1 MPSGASWLAFDQI
14 SAIDWY
20 ITSSPIFMSSQT
32 TASVPRKITL
42 GLIIGWVL
50 GIFLL
55 LPAISMLAK
64 QPASGLA
71 LLTASLV
78 LLPPVFGFI
87 QKKGN
92 FHLSGG
98 VKFILVIVLLG
109 VSVGTMDRSQ
119 LPKTDQ
125 AAQPSEPAAAQAP
138 ATAKSYQEVFVFK
151 GNGAK
156 KSEPFTITGD
166 KFKIVYDC
174 KGSLC
179 QAWLKKP
186 EGGFSFELIMNG
198 TGPIKDESIFYN
210 AGTYYIESNSI
221 ATYTMSVQDYR

>member
-1 MPSGASWLAFDQI
+1 
-14 SAIDWY
+14 
-20 ITSSPIFMSSQT
+20 MSSQT
-32 TASVPRKITL
+32 TSSTPRKITL
-42 GLIIGWVL
+42 SLIIGWVL

-55 LPAISMLAK
+55 LPAVSMLGK
-64 QPASGLA
+64 QPVTGLA
-71 LLTASLV
+71 LLATSLV
-78 LLPPVFGFI
+78 LLPPVFAFV

-98 VKFILVIVLLG
+98 VKFILVVILLG
-109 VSVGTMDRSQ
+109 VAVGTMDRTQ
-119 LPKTDQ
+119 LQTTEQ
-125 AAQPSEPAAAQAP
+125 TAQPSDTQPAAAQAP
-138 ATAKSYQEVFVFK
+138 VVEKSYQEIFVFK

-166 KFKIVYDC
+166 KFKIAYDC

-221 ATYTMSVQDYR
+221 ATYTMSVQDYK

>member
-1 MPSGASWLAFDQI
+1 M
-14 SAIDWY
+14 SAQT
-20 ITSSPIFMSSQT
+20 TSS
-32 TASVPRKITL
+32 APRKITL
-42 GLIIGWVL
+42 GLIVGWVL

-55 LPAISMLAK
+55 LPAISMLAT
-64 QPASGLA
+64 QPATGLA
-71 LLTASLV
+71 LLAASLV

-98 VKFILVIVLLG
+98 VKFIVVVVLLG
-109 VSVGTMDRSQ
+109 VAVGTMDRSQ
-119 LPKTDQ
+119 LPSSADT
-125 AAQPSEPAAAQAP
+125 AQPTDSQPTTEAQEPAA
-138 ATAKSYQEVFVFK
+138 AKSYQEVFVFN

-156 KSEPFTITGD
+156 KSEPFTVTGD
-166 KFKIVYDC
+166 QFKITYDC
-174 KGSLC
+174 KGALC

-186 EGGFSFELIMNG
+186 DNSFSFEIIMNG

-221 ATYTMSVQDYR
+221 GTYSMSVQDYR

>member
-1 MPSGASWLAFDQI
+1 MASQE
-14 SAIDWY
+14 
-20 ITSSPIFMSSQT
+20 
-32 TASVPRKITL
+32 TASAPRKITL

-64 QPASGLA
+64 QPVTGLA
-71 LLTASLV
+71 LLVTSAI
-78 LLPPVFGFI
+78 LLPPVIGFI

-98 VKFILVIVLLG
+98 VKFIVVVVLLG
-109 VSVGTMDRSQ
+109 VAVGTMDRSKF
-119 LPKTDQ
+119 PSSTET
-125 AAQPSEPAAAQAP
+125 AQPSDTEPTTEAQAP
-138 ATAKSYQEVFVFK
+138 AAAKSYQEVFVFK

-186 EGGFSFELIMNG
+186 EGGFNFELIMNG

>member
-1 MPSGASWLAFDQI
+1 
-14 SAIDWY
+14 
-20 ITSSPIFMSSQT
+20 
-32 TASVPRKITL
+32 
-42 GLIIGWVL
+42 
-50 GIFLL
+50 
-55 LPAISMLAK
+55 MLAK
-64 QPASGLA
+64 QPVTGLA
-71 LLTASLV
+71 LIAASLI
-78 LLPPVFGFI
+78 LLPPVIAFI

-109 VSVGTMDRSQ
+109 VATGTMDKKQ
-119 LPKTDQ
+119 LQTTEQ
-125 AAQPSEPAAAQAP
+125 AAQPSDSLTAAAQAP
-138 ATAKSYQEVFVFK
+138 VVEKSYQEVFVFK

>member
-1 MPSGASWLAFDQI
+1 MSSPA
-14 SAIDWY
+14 
-20 ITSSPIFMSSQT
+20 TSS
-32 TASVPRKITL
+32 APRKITL

-50 GIFLL
+50 GIFIL
-55 LPAISMLAK
+55 LPAISMIVK
-64 QPASGLA
+64 QPVTGLA
-71 LLTASLV
+71 LLAASAI
-78 LLPPVFGFI
+78 LLPPVIAFI

-98 VKFILVIVLLG
+98 VKFILVIVLFG
-109 VSVGTMDRSQ
+109 VAVATMDRSQ
-119 LPKTDQ
+119 LATREER
-125 AAQPSEPAAAQAP
+125 AQPSDAQTTEAQAP
-138 ATAKSYQEVFVFK
+138 TAAKSYQEVFVFK

-166 KFKIVYDC
+166 KFKIAYDC

-186 EGGFSFELIMNG
+186 DNSLSFEIIMNG
-198 TGPIKDESIFYN
+198 TGPIKDESVFYN

-221 ATYTMSVQDYR
+221 GTYTMSVQDYR

>member
-1 MPSGASWLAFDQI
+1 MSTQTPS
-14 SAIDWY
+14 
-20 ITSSPIFMSSQT
+20 
-32 TASVPRKITL
+32 SVPRKITL

-64 QPASGLA
+64 QPATGLA
-71 LLTASLV
+71 LLAASAV

-92 FHLSGG
+92 LHLSGG

-109 VSVGTMDRSQ
+109 VAVGTMDRSQ
-119 LPKTDQ
+119 LPSSAET
-125 AAQPSEPAAAQAP
+125 AQPTDSQPTTEAQAP
-138 ATAKSYQEVFVFK
+138 AAAKSYQEVFVFK

-156 KSEPFTITGD
+156 KSEPFTISGD

>member
-1 MPSGASWLAFDQI
+1 
-14 SAIDWY
+14 
-20 ITSSPIFMSSQT
+20 MSSQVT
-32 TASVPRKITL
+32 SSAPRKITL
-42 GLIIGWVL
+42 GLIIGWAL

-64 QPASGLA
+64 QPVTGLA
-71 LLTASLV
+71 LLAASLV
-78 LLPPVFGFI
+78 LLPPAIGFI

-98 VKFILVIVLLG
+98 VKFIVVVVLLG
-109 VSVGTMDRSQ
+109 VAVGTMDRSQ
-119 LPKTDQ
+119 LSVAEQ
-125 AAQPSEPAAAQAP
+125 AAQPSDTQPAAAQAP
-138 ATAKSYQEVFVFK
+138 TATKSYQEVFVFK

-166 KFKIVYDC
+166 KFKIAYNC
-174 KGSLC
+174 SGSLC

-186 EGGFSFELIMNG
+186 EGGFSFEIIMNG
-198 TGPIKDESIFYN
+198 TGPINDESIFYK

-221 ATYTMSVQDYR
+221 GTYTMTVQDYR

>member
-1 MPSGASWLAFDQI
+1 
-14 SAIDWY
+14 
-20 ITSSPIFMSSQT
+20 MSSQT
-32 TASVPRKITL
+32 TSSTPRKITL
-42 GLIIGWVL
+42 SLIIGWVL

-55 LPAISMLAK
+55 LPAVSMLGK
-64 QPASGLA
+64 QPVTGLA
-71 LLTASLV
+71 LLATSLV
-78 LLPPVFGFI
+78 LLPPVFAFV

-98 VKFILVIVLLG
+98 VKFILVVILLG
-109 VSVGTMDRSQ
+109 VAVGTMDRTQ
-119 LPKTDQ
+119 LQTTEQ
-125 AAQPSEPAAAQAP
+125 TAQPSDTQPAAAQAP
-138 ATAKSYQEVFVFK
+138 VVEKSYQEIFVFK

-166 KFKIVYDC
+166 KFKIAYDC

>member
-1 MPSGASWLAFDQI
+1 
-14 SAIDWY
+14 
-20 ITSSPIFMSSQT
+20 MSSQT
-32 TASVPRKITL
+32 TTSAPRKITL

-64 QPASGLA
+64 QPATGLA
-71 LLTASLV
+71 LLAASIV
-78 LLPPVFGFI
+78 LLPPVFAFI

-98 VKFILVIVLLG
+98 VKFILVVVLLG
-109 VSVGTMDRSQ
+109 VAVGTMDRSQ
-119 LPKTDQ
+119 LSSGTETS
-125 AAQPSEPAAAQAP
+125 QPADTQPTTEAQAP
-138 ATAKSYQEVFVFK
+138 AAAKSYQEVFVFN

-156 KSEPFTITGD
+156 KSEPFTVTGD
-166 KFKIVYDC
+166 QFKIVYDC

-221 ATYTMSVQDYR
+221 ATYTMSVQDYK

>member
-1 MPSGASWLAFDQI
+1 
-14 SAIDWY
+14 
-20 ITSSPIFMSSQT
+20 MSTQT
-32 TASVPRKITL
+32 TSPVPQKITL

-64 QPASGLA
+64 QPATGLA
-71 LLTASLV
+71 LLAASVV

-98 VKFILVIVLLG
+98 VKFILVVVLLG
-109 VSVGTMDRSQ
+109 VAVGTMDRTQ
-119 LPKTDQ
+119 LQTTEQ
-125 AAQPSEPAAAQAP
+125 SAQPSDTEPAAAQAP
-138 ATAKSYQEVFVFK
+138 AIEKSYQEVFIFK

>member
-1 MPSGASWLAFDQI
+1 MSTQTPSSI
-14 SAIDWY
+14 
-20 ITSSPIFMSSQT
+20 
-32 TASVPRKITL
+32 PRKITL

-64 QPASGLA
+64 QPATGLA
-71 LLTASLV
+71 LLAASGV

-109 VSVGTMDRSQ
+109 VAVGTMDRSQ
-119 LPKTDQ
+119 LPSSAET
-125 AAQPSEPAAAQAP
+125 AQPSDSQPTTDAQSPAA
-138 ATAKSYQEVFVFK
+138 TKSYQEVFAFN

-156 KSEPFTITGD
+156 KSEPFTITGE
-166 KFKIVYDC
+166 KFKIAYDC

-186 EGGFSFELIMNG
+186 EGGFTFELIMNG

>member
-1 MPSGASWLAFDQI
+1 
-14 SAIDWY
+14 
-20 ITSSPIFMSSQT
+20 MSSQT
-32 TASVPRKITL
+32 TSSTPRKITL
-42 GLIIGWVL
+42 GLIVGWVL

-55 LPAISMLAK
+55 LPAISMLAM
-64 QPASGLA
+64 QPATGLA
-71 LLTASLV
+71 LLAASLV

-98 VKFILVIVLLG
+98 VKFILVVVLLG
-109 VSVGTMDRSQ
+109 VAVGTMDKSGLSGTQ
-119 LPKTDQ
+119 ASNNDPVEEMPTKT
-125 AAQPSEPAAAQAP
+125 ATPA
-138 ATAKSYQEVFVFK
+138 SYQEIFVFN

-166 KFKIVYDC
+166 KFKIAYDC

>member
-1 MPSGASWLAFDQI
+1 M
-14 SAIDWY
+14 SAQT
-20 ITSSPIFMSSQT
+20 TSS
-32 TASVPRKITL
+32 APRKITL

-64 QPASGLA
+64 QPATGLA
-71 LLTASLV
+71 LLAASAV

-109 VSVGTMDRSQ
+109 VAVGTMDRSK
-119 LPKTDQ
+119 LSTPEQ
-125 AAQPSEPAAAQAP
+125 AAQPSDAGPAEAQVPAA
-138 ATAKSYQEVFVFK
+138 AKSYQEVFVFK

>member
-1 MPSGASWLAFDQI
+1 
-14 SAIDWY
+14 
-20 ITSSPIFMSSQT
+20 MSSQQT
-32 TASVPRKITL
+32 SSAPRKITL

-55 LPAISMLAK
+55 LPAISMLVR

-71 LLTASLV
+71 LLAASLI
-78 LLPPVFGFI
+78 LLPPVIGFI
-87 QKKGN
+87 QKKGH
-92 FHLSGG
+92 FQLSGG

-109 VSVGTMDRSQ
+109 VAVGTMDRSQ
-119 LPKTDQ
+119 LPSGAET
-125 AAQPSEPAAAQAP
+125 AQPTTGTQAP
-138 ATAKSYQEVFVFK
+138 TAAKSYQEVFVFK

-186 EGGFSFELIMNG
+186 EGGFTFEIIMNG

-221 ATYTMSVQDYR
+221 GTYAMSVQDYR

>member
-1 MPSGASWLAFDQI
+1 MSTQTPS
-14 SAIDWY
+14 
-20 ITSSPIFMSSQT
+20 
-32 TASVPRKITL
+32 SVPRKITL

-50 GIFLL
+50 GIFIL

-64 QPASGLA
+64 QPATGLA
-71 LLTASLV
+71 LLAASAV

-109 VSVGTMDRSQ
+109 VAVGTMDRSQ
-119 LPKTDQ
+119 LPSSAET
-125 AAQPSEPAAAQAP
+125 AQPTDSQPTTEAQAP
-138 ATAKSYQEVFVFK
+138 AATQSYQEVFVFK

-221 ATYTMSVQDYR
+221 ATYTMSVQDYK

>member
-1 MPSGASWLAFDQI
+1 
-14 SAIDWY
+14 
-20 ITSSPIFMSSQT
+20 MSSQT
-32 TASVPRKITL
+32 TQSAPRKITL
-42 GLIIGWVL
+42 GLIVGWVL

-64 QPASGLA
+64 QPVTGLA
-71 LLTASLV
+71 LLVASAV
-78 LLPPVFGFI
+78 LLPPVFGFM

-98 VKFILVIVLLG
+98 VKFIVVVILLG
-109 VSVGTMDRSQ
+109 VAVGTMDRSK
-119 LPKTDQ
+119 LSTAEQ
-125 AAQPSEPAAAQAP
+125 ATQPSDTQPTAAQAP
-138 ATAKSYQEVFVFK
+138 VVEKSYQEVFVFK

-156 KSEPFTITGD
+156 KSEPFTITGE
-166 KFKIVYDC
+166 KFKIAYDC
-174 KGSLC
+174 EGSLC

>member
-1 MPSGASWLAFDQI
+1 
-14 SAIDWY
+14 
-20 ITSSPIFMSSQT
+20 MSSQT
-32 TASVPRKITL
+32 ASPAPRKITL

-55 LPAISMLAK
+55 LPAVSMLGK
-64 QPASGLA
+64 QPVTGLA
-71 LLTASLV
+71 LLAASLV
-78 LLPPVFGFI
+78 LLPPVFAFV

-98 VKFILVIVLLG
+98 VKFILVVVLLG
-109 VSVGTMDRSQ
+109 IAVGTMDRSQ
-119 LPKTDQ
+119 LSTAEQ
-125 AAQPSEPAAAQAP
+125 ASEPSDAQPAAAQVP
-138 ATAKSYQEVFVFK
+138 VVEKTYQEVFVFK

-166 KFKIVYDC
+166 KFKIAYDC

-221 ATYTMSVQDYR
+221 ATYTMSVQDYK

>member
-1 MPSGASWLAFDQI
+1 
-14 SAIDWY
+14 
-20 ITSSPIFMSSQT
+20 MSSQAT
-32 TASVPRKITL
+32 SSAPRKITL

-55 LPAISMLAK
+55 LPAVSMLAT
-64 QPASGLA
+64 QPMTGLA
-71 LLTASLV
+71 LLAASLV
-78 LLPPVFGFI
+78 LLPPVFAFI

-98 VKFILVIVLLG
+98 VKFILVVVLLG
-109 VSVGTMDRSQ
+109 VAVGTMDRSK
-119 LPKTDQ
+119 LPTTEQ
-125 AAQPSEPAAAQAP
+125 AAQPSDTEPATQAP
-138 ATAKSYQEVFVFK
+138 AAAKSYQEVFSFK

-166 KFKIVYDC
+166 QFKIAYDC

-186 EGGFSFELIMNG
+186 DNSFSFEIIMNG
-198 TGPIKDESIFYN
+198 TGPITDESIFYN

-221 ATYTMSVQDYR
+221 GTYTMSVQDYR

>member
-1 MPSGASWLAFDQI
+1 
-14 SAIDWY
+14 
-20 ITSSPIFMSSQT
+20 MSSQT
-32 TASVPRKITL
+32 TPSAPQKITL
-42 GLIIGWVL
+42 GLIIGWAL

-55 LPAISMLAK
+55 LPAVSLLAK
-64 QPASGLA
+64 QPVTGLA
-71 LLTASLV
+71 LLAASIV
-78 LLPPVFGFI
+78 LLPPAIGFI

-98 VKFILVIVLLG
+98 VKFIVVVILLG
-109 VSVGTMDRSQ
+109 VAVGTMDRSQ
-119 LPKTDQ
+119 LSGPEQ
-125 AAQPSEPAAAQAP
+125 AAQPSDAGAAAQAP
-138 ATAKSYQEVFVFK
+138 AAAKSYQEVFVFK

-186 EGGFSFELIMNG
+186 DNSFSFEIIMNG
-198 TGPIKDESIFYN
+198 TGPITDESVFYN

-221 ATYTMSVQDYR
+221 GTYSMSVQDYK